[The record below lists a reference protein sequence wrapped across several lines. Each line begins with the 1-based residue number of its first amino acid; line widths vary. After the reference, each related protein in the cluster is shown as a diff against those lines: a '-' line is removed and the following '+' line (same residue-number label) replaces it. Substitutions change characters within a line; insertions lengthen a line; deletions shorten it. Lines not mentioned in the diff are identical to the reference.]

1 MARKSKPSFNLG
13 QMSLF
18 GEIAPAMPT
27 AASQGERPTIPEG
40 TPRASLTPPKA
51 SSFSR
56 TRIVART
63 ETQVARTPN
72 LFAGDT
78 MSAEDFIKAL
88 EFDIWRRNEALLSRG
103 KVR

>member
-1 MARKSKPSFNLG
+1 MGKKSKPVSPLQRN
-13 QMSLF
+13 LF

-40 TPRASLTPPKA
+40 TPRVSLTPPKA
-51 SSFSR
+51 NNFSKTR
-56 TRIVART
+56 TVART
-63 ETQVARTPN
+63 ETQARTPN